1 MCEIA
6 PRLSRSAPPRVLEEI
21 LRLMRSGTALG
32 SFRMLR
38 ACGALGVIL
47 PAIDRYLGPK
57 DDTTAQTR
65 AEGFWRLLEALD
77 ADVHQGFTPS
87 TSVCI
92 ALLYLRIIER
102 EADPATREMKG
113 AAPDLSTVTAEVL
126 VPVGLQTRLPRRET
140 ARARKIIL
148 LQRRFVQSSTKRFR
162 PLAFLKSDEFLDA
175 LELFRLRIAARGQG
189 WDIYEGWKERHRLA
203 QSLPASEVESERRP
217 RRRRRR
223 RQRGGGG
230 QAPTPNT

>member
-1 MCEIA
+1 
-6 PRLSRSAPPRVLEEI
+6 VLEEI

-47 PAIDRYLGPK
+47 PAIDRYLGPR
-57 DDTTAQTR
+57 DDTAAQAR

-77 ADVHQGFTPS
+77 ADVHQGSSPS

-113 AAPDLSTVTAEVL
+113 PAPDLATVTAEVL

-140 ARARKIIL
+140 ARARKLIL
-148 LQRRFVQSSTKRFR
+148 LQRRFVQASTKRFR
-162 PLAFLKSDEFLDA
+162 VQSFLRSEEFLDA
-175 LELFRLRIAARGQG
+175 LKLFRLRIAARGQG
-189 WDIYEGWKERHRLA
+189 WDIYEGWLERHRLA
-203 QSLPASEVESERRP
+203 QSEPPDPALAERAP

-223 RQRGGGG
+223 RRRGSAGAGP
-230 QAPTPNT
+230 APAT